1 MFVWYF
7 RLISYDFRRHG
18 YFDAVV
24 CTKSRRTTKDGHNS
38 TFCTVVF
45 VLLVA
50 LCRIKVTRP
59 PGLHIFMF
67 TWTRGSRYRSVRS
80 VALRPVFPD
89 LQRLHTAMSSEQIL
103 RQRFVHGC
111 VIGHR
116 HSLRHVFRQNLGRTR
131 SVRMFTRRVG
141 VASSGSGPETIV
153 RSRAQQFISV
163 ALPVGFRR
171 SRRVFVQYCGRC
183 SPVQKVTVE

>member
-1 MFVWYF
+1 M
-7 RLISYDFRRHG
+7 REPI
-18 YFDAVV
+18 
-24 CTKSRRTTKDGHNS
+24 TITKDRNKWRRFTLRVSHG
-38 TFCTVVF
+38 
-45 VLLVA
+45 
-50 LCRIKVTRP
+50 REQIKVTRQ
-59 PGLHIFMF
+59 PGSHLFMF
-67 TWTRGSRYRSVRS
+67 TWTRGSRDRSVRS

-116 HSLRHVFRQNLGRTR
+116 HSLRHVFLRNLGRTR
-131 SVRMFTRRVG
+131 SVRMFTWRVW

-153 RSRAQQFISV
+153 RSRAQQFVSV
-163 ALPVGFRR
+163 ALPLGFRR
-171 SRRVFVQYCGRC
+171 SHLLFIQYCSRC